1 MRTSAN
7 ERCDFCGEIAVAFQR
22 GASVCGRCGIQ
33 RTLDHSS
40 SPMRSRR
47 MVLVGLF
54 SSGLLVK
61 LMLGAV
67 ALAAVGSWAAATVMA
82 PPPPIV
88 ISPTAPVAEATTS
101 TTVAEGPALR
111 DPPAASVEEV
121 VSAAEDQAAKAH
133 EFATATQNWANCVS
147 TKAIL
152 HRGGEFSPWEACP
165 GHPRLSDFGLSEG
178 QGRPD
183 IPPGWQNKPEDPSQA
198 SDHRSNDDEEAIDP
212 STQIAENGQS
222 EHNQDESKQDQ
233 DENEQDQSDGDSSDD
248 G

>member
-1 MRTSAN
+1 MRTSAH
-7 ERCDFCGEIAVAFQR
+7 ERCDFCGGIAVAFQR
-22 GASVCGRCGIQ
+22 GASVCGRCGIK
-33 RTLDHSS
+33 RTLDHSG

-54 SSGLLVK
+54 SSGLLAK
-61 LMLGAV
+61 LMLGSV

-101 TTVAEGPALR
+101 TTVAEGSALK
-111 DPPAASVEEV
+111 DPPAVSVEEA

-133 EFATATQNWANCVS
+133 EFAAATQTWANCVS
-147 TKAIL
+147 SAAIA
-152 HRGGEFSPWEACP
+152 HRGGEFSPWEECP
-165 GHPRLSDFGLSEG
+165 DHPRLSDFGLGDG

-183 IPPGWQNKPEDPSQA
+183 LPPGWENKPEDPGKA
-198 SDHRSNDDEEAIDP
+198 SINRSNEDKEAIDP
-212 STQIAENGQS
+212 STQKAEN
-222 EHNQDESKQDQ
+222 NQDKD
-233 DENEQDQSDGDSSDD
+233 NQSDG